1 MWYNSISSFPGT
13 FLYSIVQINQSFTGI
28 HFTDKMTACN
38 YYYTIITHK
47 DISNYFTLNVLD
59 EVYSRNALCTLN

>member
-38 YYYTIITHK
+38 YYYTIITHSM
-47 DISNYFTLNVLD
+47 ISLET
-59 EVYSRNALCTLN
+59 AL